1 MRHECSALHA
11 RGADGSSFSVDA
23 MFSEAHHKDNQLI
36 RGDPRQ
42 STYLACALLARG
54 DVPISD
60 MHRNVERLKRTVSLV
75 PWNPDGFKMGLC
87 DVAPADQ
94 KRALL
99 CLSNN
104 CSVAATFKV
113 VDQRFQKLYR
123 RKAMVHHYE
132 SFLGKDEIL
141 QVFDGAR
148 DNLTGLIEDYVR
160 LDYQGGTGGFQGPGG
175 SETAPKVP
183 FV

>member
-1 MRHECSALHA
+1 
-11 RGADGSSFSVDA
+11 

-113 VDQRFQKLYR
+113 FDQRFQKLYR

-148 DNLTGLIEDYVR
+148 DNLAGLIEDYVR

-175 SETAPKVP
+175 SSETAPKVP